1 MFPELLFSA
10 KHCVRLLTEYKE
22 EEKDLAIDREQ
33 LAISFNG
40 ISSLSYFSHSVIH
53 SSHVS

>member
-10 KHCVRLLTEYKE
+10 KHCVRFTEYKE

-33 LAISFNG
+33 LAISFNE